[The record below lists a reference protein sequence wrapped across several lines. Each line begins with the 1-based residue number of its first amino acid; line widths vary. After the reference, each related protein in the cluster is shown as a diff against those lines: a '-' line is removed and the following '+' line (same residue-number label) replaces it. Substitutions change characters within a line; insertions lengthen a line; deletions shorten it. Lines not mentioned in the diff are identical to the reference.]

1 MKRQEQKA
9 KDEKE
14 YKHLR
19 FSTRKKIQQD
29 KWEENQNSVILN
41 KTIKKNGLKC
51 HQDFFLYLPHTYFY
65 LNLYKATWWRCDYL
79 HYTFEDILH
88 SEIYKQLFINDLQDE
103 GYVTMYFILL
113 IVMCYHMFWK
123 FLIGSVQHKVS
134 LPCTI
139 YLLEYSCFT
148 IKIFLNVRKIII
160 EFDQFIDY

>member
-29 KWEENQNSVILN
+29 KWEEIRIVLSWTRLSRKMVSNATKI
-41 KTIKKNGLKC
+41 
-51 HQDFFLYLPHTYFY
+51 FFLYLPHTYFY
-65 LNLYKATWWRCDYL
+65 LNLYKATCWRCDYL

-113 IVMCYHMFWK
+113 IIMCYHMFWK

>member
-51 HQDFFLYLPHTYFY
+51 HQDFFFVF
-65 LNLYKATWWRCDYL
+65 AT
-79 HYTFEDILH
+79 H
-88 SEIYKQLFINDLQDE
+88 
-103 GYVTMYFILL
+103 
-113 IVMCYHMFWK
+113 
-123 FLIGSVQHKVS
+123 
-134 LPCTI
+134 
-139 YLLEYSCFT
+139 
-148 IKIFLNVRKIII
+148 IFLFKPL
-160 EFDQFIDY
+160 